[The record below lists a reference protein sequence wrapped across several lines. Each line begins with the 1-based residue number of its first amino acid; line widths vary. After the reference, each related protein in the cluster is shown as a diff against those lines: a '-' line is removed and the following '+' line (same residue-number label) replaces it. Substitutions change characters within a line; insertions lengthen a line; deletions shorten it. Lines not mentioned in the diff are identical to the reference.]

1 MKHSAWPR
9 LLVWRLGN
17 ILSFVGRVLTRHLE
31 QCQNKFRP
39 TSNQDK
45 QRFLWD
51 TILVAV
57 AISAVLVVS
66 VEAKDKNKATPTL
79 KDLDSR
85 KVDVQP
91 QPATGVSAEQAA
103 NAYRHFLELQNADP
117 KLRSEAMRR
126 LGDLNI
132 VANENALAGGGTD
145 TLNTKQ
151 LQESITLYESLLK
164 AYPQYPSADA
174 VLYQLSRAYEASGNI
189 PSALSTLD
197 KLVSQYPQSRW
208 VPEGQFRRGEML
220 FSAKRY
226 GDAAKAYGA
235 VVAVGPATSFYD
247 QGLYKQGWA
256 LFKQGRAD
264 DSAASFLK
272 ELDRLL
278 VKQGKPRD
286 VESLSRAE
294 RELTDDTLHILSVMA
309 SDEDGPDSIT
319 AMLNKHGDPA
329 YAYMMYASL
338 GDLYLEKE
346 RYQDAA
352 QAFTAFAKRKPDAR
366 QAPTLEARAIDAYQ
380 KGGFAARVLEA
391 KQQFVERYAFNM
403 PFWKNRTRADAPEV
417 AAQFQ
422 ANLQDLATYYH
433 AQATKTKKPDDYNA
447 ATRWYRA
454 LLDSFPDDKAA
465 ANNRYLLAEL
475 LFDAG
480 RYADATHEYERTA
493 YDYPVHAKSATAGY
507 AALVAYQKHE
517 PTLEGAARTTWHRKF
532 IDSAVMFATSFPNDP
547 QAAPVLTKATEDLFA
562 LNEFDRTIEVAQQL
576 LDRKPPADAKQRR
589 TATTLMAH
597 SLFDRQRYA
606 EAESAYLAVRQLL
619 TNNDPDLG
627 AINDRIAASI
637 YKQAEAKQAAGN
649 GAAAVDDF
657 LRVVALAPSSKISAN
672 AEFDAATALIAQNNW
687 PRAISVLEQFRRAH
701 PGHELE
707 PDVSK
712 KLAVGYQETGRG
724 LDAAAEYERIAA
736 RREETVDIRRAALA
750 QAAELYLQAA
760 NKGLNGASAKAASTY
775 ESYIAQYPQPFDA
788 AIEARQHLVDLAIAS
803 KDANAQTRWLR
814 DIVAADKNAGAARTD
829 RSRYLAARAS
839 LVLAQ
844 PTMNNFNAIKLT
856 TPLAKSLKLKRAAME
871 EALAAYGQALD
882 YKVAE
887 VTTEATFDIAEL
899 YRTMGAD
906 MLASERPKDLDADA
920 LEQYNVLLEEQA
932 FPFEEK
938 SIALHQSNVQRAG
951 TGIYDQWVQ
960 KSYAVLAKLMPARYA
975 KNEISEDYVGTL

>member
-1 MKHSAWPR
+1 MKRCFQVMIALIVSS
-9 LLVWRLGN
+9 LLMTTVQ
-17 ILSFVGRVLTRHLE
+17 S
-31 QCQNKFRP
+31 
-39 TSNQDK
+39 
-45 QRFLWD
+45 
-51 TILVAV
+51 
-57 AISAVLVVS
+57 
-66 VEAKDKNKATPTL
+66 KDKAKPAPTL
-79 KDLDSR
+79 KDLASR

-91 QPATGVSAEQAA
+91 QPASGVSAEQAA
-103 NAYRHFLELQNADP
+103 DAYRRFLELNNADP
-117 KLRSEAMRR
+117 KLRVEAMRR

-132 VANENALAGGGTD
+132 VANENALAGGSTEALD
-145 TLNTKQ
+145 SKQ
-151 LQESITLYESLLK
+151 LKESVELYENLLK

-189 PSALSTLD
+189 PNALGTLD
-197 KLVSQYPQSRW
+197 KLVAQYPQSRW
-208 VPEGQFRRGEML
+208 IPEGQFRRGEML

-235 VVAVGPATSFYD
+235 VVSVGPATAFYD
-247 QGLYKQGWA
+247 QALYKQGWA

-278 VKQGKPRD
+278 IKQGKPRT

-294 RELTDDTLHILSVMA
+294 HELTDDTLHILSVMA
-309 SDEDGPDSIT
+309 SDEDGPDTIT

-329 YAYMMYASL
+329 YGYMMYSSL

-366 QAPTLEARAIDAYQ
+366 QAPTLEARAIEAYE

-391 KQQFVERYAFNM
+391 KQQFVERYAFDM
-403 PFWKNRTRADAPEV
+403 PFWKNRARGDAPEV

-433 AQATKTKKPDDYNA
+433 AQATKTKKPEDYTA

-475 LFDAG
+475 LFDGG
-480 RYADATHEYERTA
+480 RFAEATQEYERTA
-493 YDYPVHAKSATAGY
+493 YDYPTHAKSAAAGY
-507 AALVAYQKHE
+507 AALVAYQKYE
-517 PTLEGAARTTWHRKF
+517 PTLNGAARTTWHRKF

-547 QAAPVLTKATEDLFA
+547 QAAPVLTKAAEDLFA
-562 LNEFDRTIEVAQQL
+562 LNEFDRTIDVAQQL
-576 LDRKPPADAKQRR
+576 LARQPPADAKQRR

-597 SLFDRQRYA
+597 SLFDRARYP
-606 EAESAYLAVRQLL
+606 EAESAYLAVRQFLPV
-619 TNNDPDLG
+619 NDPDLP

-649 GAAAVDDF
+649 GTAAVDDF

-672 AEFDAATALIAQNNW
+672 AEFDAATALITQNNW
-687 PRAISVLEQFRRAH
+687 PRAITVLEQFRRAH

-712 KLAVGYQETGRG
+712 KLAVGYQETGRN
-724 LDAAAEYERIAA
+724 LDAASEYERIAA
-736 RREETVDIRRAALA
+736 RREETPDIRRAALA

-760 NKGLNGASAKAASTY
+760 SKGQGGAAGKAASTY

-788 AIEARQHLVDLAIAS
+788 AIEARQHLVELAITA
-803 KDANAQTRWLR
+803 KDANTQQRWLR
-814 DIVAADKNAGAARTD
+814 DIIAADKNAGASRTD
-829 RSRYLAARAS
+829 RSRYLAARAT
-839 LVLAQ
+839 LVIAQ
-844 PTMNNFNAIKLT
+844 PTVNNFNAIKLT

-887 VTTEATFDIAEL
+887 VTTEATFGIGEL
-899 YRTMGAD
+899 YRQMGAD
-906 MLASERPKDLDADA
+906 MMASERPKDLDADA

-932 FPFEEK
+932 IPFEEK

-951 TGIYDQWVQ
+951 AGIYDQWVQ